1 MSVTELCL
9 CVRTAPV
16 IVCIVHRDTDS
27 TNMPRSV
34 TVPGEFTV
42 NLVLLRGYLRRVS
55 AVDGDGILRD
65 AFHHLEPAALDLL
78 HFCLALRS
86 NPRSTR
92 GMREVRDT
100 WQRVSR
106 PRHTGAVPRWY
117 SVLSRQLMSLYR
129 LYRKM
134 ALPVRRGHES
144 SHLTQQLSRASRRQL
159 GHSGT
164 VVAEL
169 PPLRSQAA
177 SAARLLWNS
186 LVGRDVVLWL
196 DNWYW
201 ERFTTDV
208 ATPVRSQDV
217 SVLAV
222 LPMLSTAEGPAARTR
237 ARVWDAFPGHVSLLL
252 MTNRVAIADTFI
264 RRSFGRLCDKSQAL
278 VRCNLT
284 GAAIR
289 VPLDIARPQRARL
302 QWRSLSLSQW
312 KVGTTVELI
321 QLLEDVTAIQ
331 QHVGRA
337 VPLLVDEKV
346 HYALC
351 RLMYNRGYQ
360 RWNVCTMLKDVP
372 LLYGAWHPYKH
383 CLTLVYRKFFPVLA
397 LLESQHIPTPD
408 TTFKAS
414 RRVMFMEKM
423 FASLLLLPVHIRE
436 AVTASL
442 MVPTSHAICGFV
454 YHMKE

>member
-1 MSVTELCL
+1 M
-9 CVRTAPV
+9 A
-16 IVCIVHRDTDS
+16 
-27 TNMPRSV
+27 
-34 TVPGEFTV
+34 
-42 NLVLLRGYLRRVS
+42 
-55 AVDGDGILRD
+55 AVDGNGILRD
-65 AFHHLEPAALDLL
+65 AFRHLEPAALELV
-78 HFCLALRS
+78 HFCVALRS
-86 NPRSTR
+86 NPRSARTLR
-92 GMREVRDT
+92 DVREV

-106 PRHTGAVPRWY
+106 ARHTGRVPRWY
-117 SVLSRQLMSLYR
+117 SVLARQVMSLYR

-144 SHLTQQLSRASRRQL
+144 RHLTDQLSRSSRRQL

-177 SAARLLWNS
+177 SAARLLWNG
-186 LVGRDVVLWL
+186 LVGRDVVLWV

-208 ATPVRSQDV
+208 ASPVRSQDV

-222 LPMLSTAEGPAARTR
+222 LPMQTTAEGPAARTR
-237 ARVWDAFPGHVSLLL
+237 ARVWDEFPGHVSLLL
-252 MTNRVAIADTFI
+252 VTNRVPVVDTFI
-264 RRSFGRLCDKSQAL
+264 RRSFVRLCDKSQAL
-278 VRCNLT
+278 QRCNLT
-284 GAAIR
+284 GSVIR
-289 VPLDIARPQRARL
+289 VPLDVARPQRPRL
-302 QWRSLSLSQW
+302 QWRALSLSQW
-312 KVGTTVELI
+312 RVGTTVELI
-321 QLLEDVTAIQ
+321 QLLQDVTAVQ

-351 RLMYNRGYQ
+351 RLLFNRGYQ
-360 RWNVCTMLKDVP
+360 RWSVATMLKDVP

-383 CLTLVYRKFFPVLA
+383 CLTLVYRRFFPVLA
-397 LLESQHIPTPD
+397 LLETQHVPTAN

-423 FASLLLLPVHIRE
+423 FASLLLLPVDVRE
-436 AVTASL
+436 AVTVSL
-442 MVPTSHAICGFV
+442 MVPTSHAACGCVCQCKWALHYSCMLESFV
-454 YHMKE
+454 L